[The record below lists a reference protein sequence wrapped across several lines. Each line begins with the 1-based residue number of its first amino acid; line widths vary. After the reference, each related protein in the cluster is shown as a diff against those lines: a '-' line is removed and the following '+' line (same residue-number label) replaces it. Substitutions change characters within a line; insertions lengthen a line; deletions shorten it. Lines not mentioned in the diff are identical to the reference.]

1 MRAGNSSSIS
11 AGRATAVAAAALLSA
26 IGCDD
31 PGEGTG
37 GGSLTDPCAGGACC
51 VDAAACVVTD
61 RVTLGQLTVDAMV
74 TCPVQLG
81 AWVSGGTATGIAPAG
96 FPVNQCGLS
105 WSNTNQPPASALHAL
120 DHHWLETTGAPIV
133 VDMGSP
139 VTNVFVFQ
147 SVDRL
152 PFPEEGIESTVWGSD
167 APSVAGFPAGW
178 TLAALTTIWRRG
190 WEEPPG
196 CHGQNNADDF
206 TGEYGF
212 PDTGF
217 RYIAVYASG
226 SLSIFQD
233 PGHTI
238 WIATNDDHGTPGWQ
252 SQDNEIDA
260 VGTPVCDLGT
270 VVASAGPDQVGAI
283 PGQICFD
290 GAGTLAGN
298 GVATLS
304 WDLDG
309 DQVIDAAGATVCIP
323 CKAAGEGV
331 VRLYA
336 TDGCGCGDS
345 ATARWACVDNR
356 PPDCGAAGPSVAELW
371 PPDHGYRDVAITGVT
386 DPDGDPVAVTI
397 TAIRQDEHVNRGGDG
412 NTCPDGGGAGTAT
425 ARVRAERSGSPQAP
439 GDGRVYHLSFRASDG
454 RGGACTGEVTV
465 CAPHDQR
472 PGGGCVDQGPLYD
485 STVCP

>member
-1 MRAGNSSSIS
+1 MRAGNSRSLS

-26 IGCDD
+26 IGCDA

-61 RVTLGQLTVDAMV
+61 RVTLGLLTVDAMV

-96 FPVNQCGLS
+96 FPANQCGLS
-105 WSNTNQPPASALHAL
+105 WSNTNQPASSALQAL

-139 VTNVFVFQ
+139 VTSVFVFQ

-196 CHGQNNADDF
+196 CHGQHNADDF

-309 DQVIDAAGATVCIP
+309 DQVIDAAGPTACIP

-371 PPDHGYRDVAITGVT
+371 PPDHGYRDVAVTGVT
-386 DPDGDPVAVTI
+386 DPDGDPVAVAI